1 MSFFKMPAT
10 MINIIKKIQRQ
21 FLWGWE
27 SLGKKITRLAWDKVC
42 KPRSQGS
49 LGVIDIRTF
58 NL

>member
-1 MSFFKMPAT
+1 MPAT